1 MSKDY
6 SISLDTQRTILQPIY
21 LKNLFILGVN
31 SSVVLNS
38 MDDIFIFK
46 KLLYCHFFCSS
57 SLKVYLYSRILLS
70 FLVSDRNPVVSVLIL
85 FKIRLYLVN
94 QKCNSM
100 TASQVRHKSQTLL
113 YENNIRQF
121 AALTG
126 LETVG
131 YFSCRTVFGIYLLQQ
146 LINVTI
152 RKLSFCPWKVYQIRK
167 VASFGKLI
175 QGSVSRQQMQK
186 LCQRKVVEII
196 T

>member
-6 SISLDTQRTILQPIY
+6 SISLDTQRTILQPMY

-46 KLLYCHFFCSS
+46 KLLYCHFFLFQQSK
-57 SLKVYLYSRILLS
+57 SLPVQSYITELLS
-70 FLVSDRNPVVSVLIL
+70 IRPYPVVSVLIL

-131 YFSCRTVFGIYLLQQ
+131 YFSFRTVFGIYLLQQ

>member
-46 KLLYCHFFCSS
+46 KLLYCHFFLFQQSKGLPVQS
-57 SLKVYLYSRILLS
+57 YITELLS
-70 FLVSDRNPVVSVLIL
+70 IRPYPVVSVLIL

-152 RKLSFCPWKVYQIRK
+152 WKLSFCPWKVY
-167 VASFGKLI
+167 
-175 QGSVSRQQMQK
+175 
-186 LCQRKVVEII
+186 
-196 T
+196 

>member
-6 SISLDTQRTILQPIY
+6 SISLDTQRTILQTIY

-46 KLLYCHFFCSS
+46 KTAVLPFLFHRYDI
-57 SLKVYLYSRILLS
+57 SLKHFCMKTISDNSRPSQASKLS
-70 FLVSDRNPVVSVLIL
+70 DIFHAEL
-85 FKIRLYLVN
+85 FSAYIYV
-94 QKCNSM
+94 
-100 TASQVRHKSQTLL
+100 
-113 YENNIRQF
+113 
-121 AALTG
+121 
-126 LETVG
+126 
-131 YFSCRTVFGIYLLQQ
+131 YLLQQ

-152 RKLSFCPWKVYQIRK
+152 RILSFCPWKVYQIRK
-167 VASFGKLI
+167 VASFGKVI

>member
-6 SISLDTQRTILQPIY
+6 SISLDTQSTILQPIY

-46 KLLYCHFFCSS
+46 KTAVLPFFLFQQSKS
-57 SLKVYLYSRILLS
+57 IPVQSYITELLS
-70 FLVSDRNPVVSVLIL
+70 IRPYPVVSVVIL